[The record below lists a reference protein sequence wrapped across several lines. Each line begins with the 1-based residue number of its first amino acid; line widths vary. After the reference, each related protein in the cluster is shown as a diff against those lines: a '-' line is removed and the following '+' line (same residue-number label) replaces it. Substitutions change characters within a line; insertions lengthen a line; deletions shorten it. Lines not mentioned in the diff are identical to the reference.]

1 MVLNTLAKVAGLR
14 AEEKIGD
21 ELESVDLETWSVN
34 EQSTWTKVDSQSRG
48 SSKSSGIQCDKTRT
62 RR

>member
-21 ELESVDLETWSVN
+21 ELESVDLETYG
-34 EQSTWTKVDSQSRG
+34 Q
-48 SSKSSGIQCDKTRT
+48 
-62 RR
+62 